1 MPVVET
7 APPVTA
13 RPCAPAAAFSSAHVA
28 PPCAVTVARSG
39 STATSCHVGEADH
52 HPAVGHG
59 APGDVVPAAA
69 HRHLESRA
77 ARERE
82 RGDHVGGRPG
92 ADDHRRAAVD
102 EAVVDGPGLVVARVL
117 G

>member
-13 RPCAPAAAFSSAHVA
+13 RPCAPVAAFSSAQVA

-39 STATSCHVGEADH
+39 STATSVMSARLIIT
-52 HPAVGHG
+52 PAVGHG
-59 APGDVVPAAA
+59 AAGDVVPAAA
-69 HRHLESRA
+69 HRHLEPRA

-82 RGDHVGGRPG
+82 RGDHV
-92 ADDHRRAAVD
+92 AAVRQRTIS
-102 EAVVDGPGLVVARVL
+102 AGRRSTRPLWTARASS
-117 G
+117 